1 MVSNGYL
8 PERNLQKGL
17 GPVTVKVPK
26 VCSKTGEPLIF
37 RSALVPPDGRKTKS
51 HEAALPWLYLKAVSS
66 GEMGEVLKV
75 LIGLDAKGLSATTVL
90 RRKQM
95 WGQEYQSWRDGQLD
109 KDRWGLPT
117 YGRMVSIAA

>member
-1 MVSNGYL
+1 MAILS
-8 PERNLQKGL
+8 ERDLQTGL

-26 VCSKTGEPLIF
+26 IRSKTGEPLIF